1 MDIKQL
7 AKIKLKEFHRWRR
20 VASIHYEL
28 ITVSDDWLIDL
39 FEFDHSREDDGL
51 LTWWQH
57 EAPYETNEIIKGVN
71 GIPNV
76 RQRAILIMT
85 YILPMRA
92 KNKEQID
99 TLGIKTSTYHLA
111 KSNALISFAK
121 SYRDGELETLSD

>member
-1 MDIKQL
+1 MDSKQL

-20 VASIHYEL
+20 VASIEYGL
-28 ITVSDDWLIDL
+28 ISISSDWYLTLSGVDYN
-39 FEFDHSREDDGL
+39 RDDGL
-51 LTWWQH
+51 LTWWQR
-57 EAPYETNEIIKGVN
+57 EAPCETNEIIKGVN
-71 GIPNV
+71 GVPNV

-99 TLGIKTSTYHLA
+99 TLGIKTSTYPLA